1 MKIFSFRYKLALV
14 ISSLLLVSIFGVFY
28 VVQTNLE
35 KQFVQTIKSDLGVT
49 RNLVFRLMRNRQKVL
64 GSYALSLEGDRMIRD
79 VLTDKTMDRE
89 TANDIV
95 KEEILGNYT
104 EIDILTVLSPDGK
117 VIASSMNN
125 MQWENTLQAIEV
137 YSKAL
142 TGEVS
147 SGYLFVDNICFQLIA
162 TPVFIREEMIGIN
175 ILAIKLGQKEINDI
189 QQMSSVE
196 LAFFRKDQVFLS
208 TKWHE
213 KYSSSLLFEKLD
225 EIPIDSKQKNLQQTT
240 LGGERYL
247 YYSVSEQ
254 NFFPDFILAKS
265 LDKELV
271 FVEKIRNDAIL
282 IGLIVLMFGFI
293 LSIFFASSISK
304 PIQALR
310 KATEEVDQQ
319 NYDYRLHIQSKD
331 EFALLSDSFNS
342 MMSGLAEREKMRG
355 VMHKVVSKEIA
366 EELLSKGG
374 VSLGG
379 EEREVSILFSDIR
392 GFTQISE
399 GMSASELLDLLN
411 EYFTRV
417 SLCIDDNFGVID
429 KYIGDAIMAIF
440 GAPVTHNHDAVNSVL
455 AAQAMVEALMLFN
468 NETADLYG
476 KELEVGIG
484 INTGTVVAGNMGSEN
499 RLNYTVLGDE
509 VNLASRLEGLTK
521 KYGVH
526 IIISGSTYD
535 ALLKENVE
543 NKHLIICRALEK
555 VQVKGKVNAVM
566 IYQVFSP
573 TELLLDN
580 FEQCLSAF
588 HRAIDFFHQKMFDE
602 AYELLKQLHK
612 EHPKDGP
619 VKLFKEK
626 CELYLE
632 EPSYY
637 DRHYVNGAFRFN
649 EK

>member
-1 MKIFSFRYKLALV
+1 
-14 ISSLLLVSIFGVFY
+14 
-28 VVQTNLE
+28 
-35 KQFVQTIKSDLGVT
+35 
-49 RNLVFRLMRNRQKVL
+49 
-64 GSYALSLEGDRMIRD
+64 
-79 VLTDKTMDRE
+79 
-89 TANDIV
+89 
-95 KEEILGNYT
+95 
-104 EIDILTVLSPDGK
+104 
-117 VIASSMNN
+117 
-125 MQWENTLQAIEV
+125 
-137 YSKAL
+137 
-142 TGEVS
+142 
-147 SGYLFVDNICFQLIA
+147 
-162 TPVFIREEMIGIN
+162 
-175 ILAIKLGQKEINDI
+175 
-189 QQMSSVE
+189 
-196 LAFFRKDQVFLS
+196 
-208 TKWHE
+208 
-213 KYSSSLLFEKLD
+213 
-225 EIPIDSKQKNLQQTT
+225 
-240 LGGERYL
+240 
-247 YYSVSEQ
+247 
-254 NFFPDFILAKS
+254 
-265 LDKELV
+265 
-271 FVEKIRNDAIL
+271 
-282 IGLIVLMFGFI
+282 GF
-293 LSIFFASSISK
+293 
-304 PIQALR
+304 
-310 KATEEVDQQ
+310 
-319 NYDYRLHIQSKD
+319 
-331 EFALLSDSFNS
+331 
-342 MMSGLAEREKMRG
+342 
-355 VMHKVVSKEIA
+355 
-366 EELLSKGG
+366 
-374 VSLGG
+374 
-379 EEREVSILFSDIR
+379 
-392 GFTQISE
+392 
-399 GMSASELLDLLN
+399 
-411 EYFTRV
+411 
-417 SLCIDDNFGVID
+417 ID

>member
-411 EYFTRV
+411 EYFTRE

-429 KYIGDAIMAIF
+429 KYIGDAIM
-440 GAPVTHNHDAVNSVL
+440 
-455 AAQAMVEALMLFN
+455 
-468 NETADLYG
+468 
-476 KELEVGIG
+476 
-484 INTGTVVAGNMGSEN
+484 
-499 RLNYTVLGDE
+499 
-509 VNLASRLEGLTK
+509 
-521 KYGVH
+521 
-526 IIISGSTYD
+526 
-535 ALLKENVE
+535 
-543 NKHLIICRALEK
+543 
-555 VQVKGKVNAVM
+555 
-566 IYQVFSP
+566 
-573 TELLLDN
+573 
-580 FEQCLSAF
+580 
-588 HRAIDFFHQKMFDE
+588 
-602 AYELLKQLHK
+602 
-612 EHPKDGP
+612 
-619 VKLFKEK
+619 
-626 CELYLE
+626 
-632 EPSYY
+632 
-637 DRHYVNGAFRFN
+637 
-649 EK
+649 